1 MANSK
6 RRKTGYAPPL
16 VFQLSMDARS
26 VFCTSIDSGL
36 SRDLSLDT
44 LIEMPIGDWDPELL

>member
-6 RRKTGYAPPL
+6 KRKTGYAPPL